1 MKTKFR
7 LSSIVLLG
15 LAISCAKHA
24 AQSPQNNQQGN
35 ESQPHASA
43 ATTSPGTVA
52 EKSSGERGTP
62 AEAKAMLEKAVA
74 HYQEVGRVQALAD
87 FNGRKAPFFD
97 RDLYVFCIGPN
108 HIITANGGYPQYVG
122 GAPDVLRDAEG
133 KPVAKAILDA
143 VSDKDEGSVQYRW
156 FNPVSHKIEPKI
168 SFVHKLTED
177 VCGVGAYNPQ

>member
-1 MKTKFR
+1 
-7 LSSIVLLG
+7 
-15 LAISCAKHA
+15 
-24 AQSPQNNQQGN
+24 
-35 ESQPHASA
+35 
-43 ATTSPGTVA
+43 
-52 EKSSGERGTP
+52 
-62 AEAKAMLEKAVA
+62 MLEKAVA

-87 FNGRKAPFFD
+87 FNARKAPFFD

-156 FNPVSHKIEPKI
+156 LNPG
-168 SFVHKLTED
+168 L
-177 VCGVGAYNPQ
+177 PQDRAQDQFCAQINRGCLRRWGLQSAIV